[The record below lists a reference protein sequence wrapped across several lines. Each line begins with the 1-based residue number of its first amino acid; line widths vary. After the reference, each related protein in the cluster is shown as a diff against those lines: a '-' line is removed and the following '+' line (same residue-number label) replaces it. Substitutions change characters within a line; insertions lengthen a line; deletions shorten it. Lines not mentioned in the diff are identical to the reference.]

1 MWDFKFLFKMLNVL
15 IEVLNQKVPVNS
27 LKTLL
32 LTLQTFLEE
41 PMTAH
46 EWLLLFPDTSNV

>member
-46 EWLLLFPDTSNV
+46 EWLLLFHDHF